1 MHNLSY
7 ENEFIWNQRK
17 TFMSPLPISLM
28 YGFFWGGV
36 DCDFKGLE
44 ALERELWIILQWFT
58 IAWESQDAK

>member
-44 ALERELWIILQWFT
+44 ALEREL
-58 IAWESQDAK
+58 